1 MNDGL
6 KSTVLIV
13 DDDKFIQKFITK
25 TLASE
30 FTTHC
35 ASNAEEALQYAASLN
50 PDIILLD
57 IEMPGMN
64 GYETCDALK
73 QHNSTQDI
81 PVIFLSSKTEIREKM
96 LGYEVGGVDFIS
108 KPCEQEELIAK
119 LKVYTGQRTTSR
131 ELERKAENAS
141 KTALSAMT
149 GNSELGQVI
158 QFMEGIH
165 EISTFQA
172 LADHFFQ
179 LTNTLSLNS
188 CLLFCTAEGDIFVSS
203 TGVTSAIEKDLIPGL
218 HKVGRRFHDFGTR
231 TQINYPRAAL
241 LIKNMPV
248 KNREKYGRIKDL
260 LPAALSAVDAKIK
273 SLDAEL
279 ALVKQSNNLQVTLN
293 NVNDTLTTLADSMTS
308 NQDEIIQIMKEMLTE
323 LEQHLPRMGLED
335 DQESYLIAR
344 IDKAINN
351 SLDVNGRSGE
361 IKSSYKTIS
370 RLLHHVSDRQQSL
383 VKLIFTRF
391 EKKPD
396 STESESESESTD
408 SDIELF

>member
-1 MNDGL
+1 MNNSL

-13 DDDKFIQKFITK
+13 DDDKFIQKFISK

-35 ASNAEEALQYAASLN
+35 ASNAEEGLQHVASLN

-64 GYETCDALK
+64 GYEACDALK
-73 QHNSTQDI
+73 QHSETKDI

-108 KPCEQEELIAK
+108 KPCEQEELVAK
-119 LKVYTGQRTTSR
+119 LKIYTGQRTSSR
-131 ELERKAENAS
+131 ELERKVENAS

-165 EISTFQA
+165 ETSTFQA
-172 LADHFFQ
+172 LAAHFFQ
-179 LTNTLSLNS
+179 LTSTLSLNS
-188 CLLFCTAEGDIFVSS
+188 CLLFCTAEGDMFFSS
-203 TGVTSAIEKDLIPGL
+203 TGSTSAIEKDLIPGL
-218 HKVGRRFHDFGTR
+218 HKMGKRFHDFGSR
-231 TQINYPRAAL
+231 TQINYPRVAL

-260 LPAALSAVDAKIK
+260 LPAALSAMDAKIK
-273 SLDAEL
+273 SLDAER
-279 ALVKQSNNLQVTLN
+279 ALVKQSNSLQLTLS
-293 NVNDTLTTLADSMTS
+293 NVNDTLTTLADSMSS
-308 NQDEIIQIMKEMLTE
+308 NQDEIIQIMKEMLVE
-323 LEQHLPRMGLED
+323 LEQHLPRMGLEE
-335 DQESYLIAR
+335 DQESYLITR

-351 SLDVNGRSGE
+351 SLNVNERSNE

-370 RLLHHVSDRQQSL
+370 RLLHHVSDRQQIL

-391 EKKPD
+391 EKEPE
-396 STESESESESTD
+396 SAETESID